1 MDSPSRPPAG
11 QAPLS
16 RLIKRVP
23 LGLEVFWDELRSNAA
38 IINEDIFGVPEL
50 DVSNRLAYRYRTCRA
65 SGHIP

>member
-1 MDSPSRPPAG
+1 M
-11 QAPLS
+11 
-16 RLIKRVP
+16 
-23 LGLEVFWDELRSNAA
+23 FWDELRSNAA